1 MTLQE
6 IKKDYLQQ
14 IQNDDCKYFVLK
26 ADDLLDSLETWDQF
40 YKFQFLLAHYNEYRR
55 QKKSKNPNKYFV
67 VNRDEFPK
75 IKNGEEYITI
85 LKNAYKKL

>member
-6 IKKDYLQQ
+6 IKKEYLQQ

-40 YKFQFLLAHYNEYRR
+40 YEFQALLARYNEYRQ
-55 QKKSKNPNKYFV
+55 QKKAKNPNKYFV

-75 IKNGEEYITI
+75 IKNSEEYITF
-85 LKNAYKKL
+85 LKNAYQKL

>member
-40 YKFQFLLAHYNEYRR
+40 YEFQFLLAHYNEYRR
-55 QKKSKNPNKYFV
+55 QKKAKNPNKYFV

>member
-1 MTLQE
+1 MTLHAT
-6 IKKDYLQQ
+6 KKDYLQQ

-40 YKFQFLLAHYNEYRR
+40 YEFQALLARYNEYRQ
-55 QKKSKNPNKYFV
+55 QKKAKNPNKYFV
-67 VNRDEFPK
+67 ANRDEFPK

-85 LKNAYKKL
+85 LKNVIWR

>member
-40 YKFQFLLAHYNEYRR
+40 YAF
-55 QKKSKNPNKYFV
+55 
-67 VNRDEFPK
+67 
-75 IKNGEEYITI
+75 
-85 LKNAYKKL
+85 

>member
-40 YKFQFLLAHYNEYRR
+40 YEFQFLLAHYNEYRQ
-55 QKKSKNPNKYFV
+55 QKKAKNPNKYFV

-75 IKNGEEYITI
+75 IKNGEEYITF

>member
-40 YKFQFLLAHYNEYRR
+40 YEFQFLLAHYNEYRQ
-55 QKKSKNPNKYFV
+55 QKKAKNPNKYFV
-67 VNRDEFPK
+67 ANRDEFPK
-75 IKNGEEYITI
+75 IKNSEEYIAL
-85 LKNAYKKL
+85 LKNAYQKL